1 MSLLLRNLRRIN
13 VRTLVLVAAL
23 ILLGSGQ
30 LIFGPPANAH
40 AQLVSSTP
48 GDGKTVTSAPSEIVL
63 QFSGALIE
71 GSDTIIAETANGSDK
86 SRLAT
91 TVNNKTII
99 AEWPTGWGAGKF
111 EISYRVASSDGH
123 IMTGGINFRINPA
136 SAGSASEAPSEA
148 EDEPTN
154 TGSTAAASATDTN
167 DRGAV
172 PAWLWVSGGIVL
184 VGVLAWWLAVG
195 RRSMSD
201 D

>member
-1 MSLLLRNLRRIN
+1 MSLLRELRRID
-13 VRTLVLVAAL
+13 VRTLVLVVTL
-23 ILLGSGQ
+23 ILLGG
-30 LIFGPPANAH
+30 GPLLLGSPAKAH

-71 GSDTIIAETANGSDK
+71 DSDTVIAETANGSDK
-86 SRLAT
+86 SRLET
-91 TVNNKTII
+91 TVKNETIV
-99 AEWPTGWGAGKF
+99 AEWPTGWGTGKF

-123 IMTGGINFRINPA
+123 IMTGGINFRIDPA
-136 SAGSASEAPSEA
+136 STGSASEAPNQV

-154 TGSTAAASATDTN
+154 TGSTAAASATDTT

-172 PAWLWVSGGIVL
+172 PAWLWVSGGVVL
-184 VGVLAWWLAVG
+184 AGVVAWWLAVG
-195 RRSMSD
+195 RRNLSD